1 LESDN
6 LIVVEGMRLEE
17 NPEFIGQ
24 EEAINDW
31 QQL

>member
-17 NPEFIGQ
+17 HLEFVGRKEANDDW
-24 EEAINDW
+24 EEV
-31 QQL
+31 